1 MPVSITI
8 LYSSPLRISSRRRAH
23 RECDRKK
30 QFQFNAS
37 RNFSFWSSKCG
48 AGEASA
54 KFQIGRRA
62 TFFLS
67 YSSDSLFS
75 LIIKKFSSRNL
86 QWHIEMAIM
95 NLEIEHDGLLSFSGL
110 IFLFSYAMWFRKD
123 LRKKCEKAL
132 SRCFCF
138 HFRWHPFSAYFI
150 AAVKQKVEELI
161 CVVSIWVTNLSW
173 TMIITKSEKAE

>member
-8 LYSSPLRISSRRRAH
+8 LYSSPLRISSRRGAH

-110 IFLFSYAMWFRKD
+110 IF
-123 LRKKCEKAL
+123 C
-132 SRCFCF
+132 SRMQCDFGRIWERNLKRLCLDVF
-138 HFRWHPFSAYFI
+138 ASISVDILPAHI
-150 AAVKQKVEELI
+150 TAVKQKVEEL
-161 CVVSIWVTNLSW
+161 VLSPTEW
-173 TMIITKSEKAE
+173 PISDELWSL